1 MTQNSLTQARFV
13 WKRRG
18 GGLPGVVGLAV
29 VVLLGGCSTL
39 ANRHGGAS
47 TSGNPLIPTRYQA
60 EVGAFRVASNL
71 PMSEDDPALLALA
84 GLQGRLE
91 RVLGVRVGEDEPPI
105 DVYILDDDQAFTT
118 FLTFHHPELP
128 NRRAFFLAVGDVA
141 AVYTARGTHL
151 EEDLRH
157 EATHALLHRAVGHL
171 PLWLDE
177 GLAEYFE
184 VEPQTL
190 PAEAVARFRKLAASY
205 REGWRPDLE
214 RLESVENVAV
224 MSPTDYREAWAWSV
238 LLLHGP
244 RRQTLVTHLETL
256 RTEGERALS
265 ISERLRN
272 DLPQLNRQF
281 LAQVSPGGRGDATR
295 LTRLQS
301 PPTSSRSAPSG
312 GGALGTPRVIVIEPT
327 EAGRPFAVE
336 PPRGPIGRLRE
347 GIGNFF
353 DRLIP

>member
-1 MTQNSLTQARFV
+1 
-13 WKRRG
+13 
-18 GGLPGVVGLAV
+18 
-29 VVLLGGCSTL
+29 
-39 ANRHGGAS
+39 
-47 TSGNPLIPTRYQA
+47 
-60 EVGAFRVASNL
+60 
-71 PMSEDDPALLALA
+71 
-84 GLQGRLE
+84 
-91 RVLGVRVGEDEPPI
+91 
-105 DVYILDDDQAFTT
+105 
-118 FLTFHHPELP
+118 
-128 NRRAFFLAVGDVA
+128 VA

-177 GLAEYFE
+177 GMAEYFE
-184 VEPQTL
+184 VEPQAL
-190 PAEAVARFRKLAASY
+190 PAEAVTRFRKLAASY

-224 MSPTDYREAWAWSV
+224 MSPTDYREAWAWTV

-244 RRQTLVTHLETL
+244 RRQTLVTHLDQL
-256 RTEGERALS
+256 RTEGDNAMA

-272 DLPQLNRQF
+272 DLPRLNRQF
-281 LAQVSPGGRGDATR
+281 LAQVSPGNQGDAAR

-301 PPTSSRSAPSG
+301 PPASARSVPMNSEMA
-312 GGALGTPRVIVIEPT
+312 AQRVIVIEPP
-327 EAGRPFAVE
+327 EAGRPYPLE

>member
-1 MTQNSLTQARFV
+1 MTQHPQAKANSCLKGLRSSLVRSVPLMLLLLTA
-13 WKRRG
+13 
-18 GGLPGVVGLAV
+18 
-29 VVLLGGCSTL
+29 GCSTL
-39 ANRHGGAS
+39 TTRHWPGSAAG
-47 TSGNPLIPTRYQA
+47 TSLIPTRYQA
-60 EVGAFRVASNL
+60 DVGAFRVASNL
-71 PMSEDDPALLALA
+71 PMSEDDPALLTLS
-84 GLQGRLE
+84 GLEARLE
-91 RVLGVRVGEDEPPI
+91 QVLGVRVKEGEPPI
-105 DVYILDDDQAFTT
+105 DVYILDDNQAFTT

-141 AVYTARGTHL
+141 AVYTARGSHL

-157 EATHALLHRAVGHL
+157 EATHALLHRAVGHV

-190 PAEAVARFRKLAASY
+190 PAEAIARFRKLAASY
-205 REGWRPDLE
+205 REGWRPDLK

-224 MSPTDYREAWAWSV
+224 MSPTDYREAWAWTI

-244 RRQTLVTHLETL
+244 RRQTLVAHLDEL
-256 RTEGERALS
+256 RTAGDTTLA

-272 DLPQLNRQF
+272 DLDQLNRQF
-281 LAQVSPGGRGDATR
+281 LARVSPNAQGDAPK

-301 PPTSSRSAPSG
+301 PPASPRTGPMREGSPS
-312 GGALGTPRVIVIEPT
+312 PRVIVLEPSD
-327 EAGRPFAVE
+327 AARPFPLE
-336 PPRGPIGRLRE
+336 PSRGPIGRLRE